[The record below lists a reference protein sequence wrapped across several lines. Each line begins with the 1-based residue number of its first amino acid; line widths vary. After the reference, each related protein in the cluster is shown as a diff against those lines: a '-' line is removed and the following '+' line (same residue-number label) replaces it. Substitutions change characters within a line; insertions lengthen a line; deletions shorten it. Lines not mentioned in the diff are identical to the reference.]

1 MCVSCDD
8 VWVALRQVPPS
19 AMREVAIQVPKVSSS
34 SESTHACV
42 IVRVCC
48 ACVRACMCV
57 CVCARAGAMV
67 RHWRAGGDQ
76 ATAEGSR

>member
-42 IVRVCC
+42 IVRVSC

-57 CVCARAGAMV
+57 CVCVCACRCYG
-67 RHWRAGGDQ
+67 Q
-76 ATAEGSR
+76 TLEGRRGSSNS